1 MLRQSQISKNLLLEK
16 ILELLDLPKGI
27 VGHEKDDIDKKL
39 KYVLNDLFPFIG
51 REGRSTS
58 RVGRFLGFKTT
69 MGVDHYP
76 HSMYGMHSL
85 FEPSTQGYSSKTFT
99 GPCLI

>member
-1 MLRQSQISKNLLLEK
+1 MLEQ
-16 ILELLDLPKGI
+16 LDLPVSIAASIPTSSVRDESG
-27 VGHEKDDIDKKL
+27 DIDARL

-85 FEPSTQGYSSKTFT
+85 FAPSTQ
-99 GPCLI
+99 CWI